1 MWYFQKLHGML
12 DLKSRFQ
19 KHHGTVDLNM
29 ILFQNPYGTGDLEA
43 PKKALVPRRPERI
56 PEVSGGLRR
65 NRRTPEAQREAP
77 EAPSEAPEARSEAPE
92 ARSEAPEA
100 RSEAPEAR
108 SEAPEDRSEAPE
120 AQKEEPEGRRHS
132 GGKSFGRGCETRM

>member
-29 ILFQNPYGTGDLEA
+29 ILFQNPHGTGDLEA

-65 NRRTPEAQREAP
+65 TPEDSGGTGGLRRPKGKLRRPERRNRRPERRPRRPKIVKNNVFTRVLGAPGRLAPTPRGGNLAVLG
-77 EAPSEAPEARSEAPE
+77 AR
-92 ARSEAPEA
+92 
-100 RSEAPEAR
+100 
-108 SEAPEDRSEAPE
+108 
-120 AQKEEPEGRRHS
+120 G
-132 GGKSFGRGCETRM
+132 ETTEWGT